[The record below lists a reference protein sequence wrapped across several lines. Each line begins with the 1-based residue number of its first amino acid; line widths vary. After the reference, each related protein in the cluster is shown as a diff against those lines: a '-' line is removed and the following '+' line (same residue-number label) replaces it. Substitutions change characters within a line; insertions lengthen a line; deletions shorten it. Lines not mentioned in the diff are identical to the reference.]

1 MTKVNKTTLLLVI
14 DLICVIIAFVFFD
27 GVSMNTIAII
37 TSITVC
43 LEIVSI
49 ININNCRL
57 TLTSSLLLYTIAT
70 QFGLFLPYA
79 FFGKAVLTD
88 YSDYTLRFLDSPYLI
103 KAVILGNIAVLTFD
117 IVRRITYSYYRKN
130 RAVICKE
137 ALVNKISDAS
147 SNGAIYRI
155 GIIMLIVVILF
166 FAYNILT
173 GKMSLF
179 GTYESFMNNS
189 VYNSNL
195 YSYVLIVFY
204 VGTIYL
210 SCSGKIMD
218 RKFGWFLW
226 LLLVVFFAFN
236 GNKGEFLYSLL
247 TVLGIKG
254 LEGQKIGLKS
264 LGIIA
269 LLMFLVIPSISSL
282 RGEGIVNNLS
292 NFKFNFFDAF
302 TEMGMQI
309 RTSVYSLS
317 DLESG
322 RVGYLYGA
330 SYWKPIVNIINPFS
344 IETATAHIRQM
355 YPGYGYTQV
364 IESYMNFG
372 LYGVLAFFSAI
383 GYFLGKFETTFKD
396 KLQLAYY
403 GTITCIFINASR
415 NYFAFVPGQILI
427 VTVVYLLSR
436 LICEKKN
443 N

>member
-1 MTKVNKTTLLLVI
+1 MTKVNRTTLLLVI
-14 DLICVIIAFVFFD
+14 DLICVIFAFVFFD
-27 GVSMNTIAII
+27 DVSMAAITVI

-49 ININNCRL
+49 ININNHRL
-57 TLTSSLLLYTIAT
+57 TLTSSLLLYTMAT
-70 QFGLFLPYA
+70 QFGLFLPYM
-79 FFGKAVLTD
+79 FFGKDVLMN
-88 YSDYTLRFLDSPYLI
+88 YSDYTLRFLDSSYLI

-117 IVRRITYSYYRKN
+117 IVRRITYSYYSKN
-130 RAVICKE
+130 RVMICE
-137 ALVNKISDAS
+137 ESSDNKISDNS
-147 SNGAIYRI
+147 SNGEIYCI
-155 GIIMLIVVILF
+155 GIFMLIVVILY
-166 FAYNILT
+166 FAYNILS
-173 GKMSLF
+173 GQMSLF
-179 GTYESFMNNS
+179 GTYEAFMNS
-189 VYNSNL
+189 SAYNSNL
-195 YSYVLIVFY
+195 YSYVLIIFY

-236 GNKGEFLYSLL
+236 GNKGEFLYALL
-247 TVLGIKG
+247 AVLGIKG
-254 LEGQKIGLKS
+254 LEGQKISLKS
-264 LGIIA
+264 LVIIA

-292 NFKFNFFDAF
+292 NFKFNLFDAF

-317 DLESG
+317 DLASG

-330 SYWKPIVNIINPFS
+330 SYWKPVVNIINPFS
-344 IETATAHIRQM
+344 TGTATADIRQM

-372 LYGVLAFFSAI
+372 LFGTLAYFSVI
-383 GYFLGKFETTFKD
+383 GYLLGKFETTFKD

-427 VTVVYLLSR
+427 VTFIYLISR
-436 LICEKKN
+436 LISEKKIN
-443 N
+443 